1 MVLASRKLKRDWRE
15 FSFSHLIH
23 FWDWWNQNRNVIS
36 GQKVEFSWEKEKKK
50 ERESNVNGLRKE
62 RAMYVTKCHQM

>member
-36 GQKVEFSWEKEKKK
+36 GQKVEFSWERERK
-50 ERESNVNGLRKE
+50 EREREQCIWPQKRESHV
-62 RAMYVTKCHQM
+62 CD